1 MNNPRE
7 TNISKAFVSI
17 LAVISILGFIGIISY
32 AFFNINMQAYIETL
46 WLVILGLG
54 FIIEANPV
62 QLFHRIRNRLEE
74 RNFTATTTFI
84 IGALAVVA
92 GTLSLPQINIQNPAF
107 LAVKG
112 IISIIA
118 IIFIIIQ
125 TWVVK

>member
-17 LAVISILGFIGIISY
+17 LAIISILGFISIISY
-32 AFFNINMQAYIETL
+32 SLFNVNTQAYVETL
-46 WLVILGLG
+46 WLIILGLG

-62 QLFHRIRNRLEE
+62 QLWHRIRNRLEE

-107 LAVKG
+107 LAIKG
-112 IISIIA
+112 IISMIA